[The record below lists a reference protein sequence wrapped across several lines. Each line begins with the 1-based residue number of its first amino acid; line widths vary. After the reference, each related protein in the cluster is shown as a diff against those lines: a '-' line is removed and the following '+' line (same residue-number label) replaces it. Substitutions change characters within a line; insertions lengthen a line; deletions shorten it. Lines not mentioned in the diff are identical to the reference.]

1 MKTIYAGI
9 AALFLAAA
17 PAAAETDY
25 PQQTVRILVGF
36 TAGTSPDIVA
46 RLLAERFAA
55 RWGKPVVVEDV
66 TGAGGNIACDRVAHA
81 PADGHTLVMCGN
93 GSLTIAPS
101 LYVKLPY
108 DPVKDFAPIARVF
121 VANNILAV
129 PLDTPAKS
137 LPELVAL
144 ARAQP
149 GQLTYAHAGIGSSQH
164 LAGELFKSVAHLDI
178 RPVAYRGSTAY
189 LADLVAGRV
198 TFSFVNIANG
208 LPLVREGK
216 LRGFAVSS
224 LKRAAAAPDLPTL
237 DESGYPGFDAVPWF
251 GLMAPAGTPAAV
263 IDKVHRDTVAILGEA
278 EARQKLEV
286 LGIDLILGDPAEFA
300 ATIRTETPR
309 WAELIKAAGIKAIE

>member
-1 MKTIYAGI
+1 MRTICAGL
-9 AALFLAAA
+9 AALCLAAA
-17 PAAAETDY
+17 PAAAGSDY

-36 TAGTSPDIVA
+36 TAGTSPNIVS

-55 RWGKPVVVEDV
+55 HWGKPVVVEDI

-81 PADGHTLVMCGN
+81 PPDGHTLVMCGN

-101 LYVKLPY
+101 LYQKLPY
-108 DPVKDFAPIARVF
+108 DPVKDFAPIGRVF

-129 PLDTPAKS
+129 PLDTPATS

-149 GQLTYAHAGIGSSQH
+149 GQLTYAHSGIGSSQH

-224 LKRAAAAPDLPTL
+224 LKRAAAAPELPTMAEL
-237 DESGYPGFDAVPWF
+237 GYPGFEVVPWF

-263 IDKVHRDTVAILGEA
+263 TDKIYRETAAVLGEPPV
-278 EARQKLEV
+278 RKKLED
-286 LGIDLILGDPAEFA
+286 LGLDLIVGPPAEFA
-300 ATIRTETPR
+300 EAIRAEMPQ
-309 WAELIKAAGIKAIE
+309 WAKLIKEAGIKAIE